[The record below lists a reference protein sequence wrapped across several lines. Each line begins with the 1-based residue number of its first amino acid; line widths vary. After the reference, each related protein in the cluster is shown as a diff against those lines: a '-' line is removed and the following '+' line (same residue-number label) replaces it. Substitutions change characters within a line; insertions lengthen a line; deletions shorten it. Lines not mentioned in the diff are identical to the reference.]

1 MSSGER
7 QHYLPATLLGG
18 FGVARSGRLR
28 EAELR
33 WRRRNSSTVLA
44 TKADAIGWRSRMYRL
59 TTPAPGVDPDVVDA
73 VWDIIEP
80 RLRQVVGELEAGS
93 TDPVI
98 QQAFLVYAAMVGV
111 RHPDFGGAL
120 NRWFAEAGRP
130 ATSGDAIQMARLE
143 VMSNGLQTLL
153 PSMRWRFLHSPPDAP
168 RFTIS
173 DRGWTYIGQ
182 HDRQGRGLYIP
193 LNTRVAAVGWEGP
206 AGGFDHRVLRPNYVR
221 WLNAATW
228 TDAPE
233 FVVAHPH
240 SEAELEAQRT
250 AREVSERVTLV
261 NGAFRD
267 IPGRQ
272 YLFDEI

>member
-1 MSSGER
+1 MSTGER

-18 FGVARSGRLR
+18 FGMARGDRLR

-33 WRRRNSSTVLA
+33 WRRRNSGIVLA
-44 TKADAIGWRSRMYRL
+44 TKAESIGWRSRMYRL
-59 TTPAPGVDPDVVDA
+59 ANPAPGVDPDVVDT
-73 VWDIIEP
+73 VWDTIEP
-80 RLRQVVGELEAGS
+80 YLHQLVSELEAGS

-111 RHPDFGGAL
+111 RHPDFGDAL
-120 NRWFAEAGRP
+120 NRWYAEAGQP
-130 ATSGDAIQMARLE
+130 AISGDAVQMARLK

-153 PSMRWRFLHSPPDAP
+153 PSMRWRFLHSPSDAP

-182 HDRQGRGLYIP
+182 HNRPGRGLYIP
-193 LNTRVAAVGWEGP
+193 LNSRVAAVGWEGP
-206 AGGFDHRVLRPNYVR
+206 AGGFDHQVLRPNYVR
-221 WLNAATW
+221 WLNAAIW
-228 TDAPE
+228 TDASE
-233 FVVAHPH
+233 FVAGHPE
-240 SEAELEAQRT
+240 SEAELQTQRT
-250 AREVSERVTLV
+250 AREVSHRITLV

-267 IPGRQ
+267 IPGRR